1 VLHGS
6 ELGLVLLNGVVL
18 HGPGSGRQADS
29 VVIGAQGG
37 LHAADLAPGAVVV
50 VAEGDLGSLGDA
62 LQGGGDDGVAQRA
75 LVNVNADDDAVVGGS
90 GSGDGAEHGA
100 AAGEDDLSAVHV
112 PAVDHGLQL
121 GGSGEA

>member
-1 VLHGS
+1 
-6 ELGLVLLNGVVL
+6 
-18 HGPGSGRQADS
+18 
-29 VVIGAQGG
+29 
-37 LHAADLAPGAVVV
+37 AADLAPGAVVV

-121 GGSGEA
+121 GGSGEAAAVLPGVHDVNSDAQLLSRSAGALQIAVAVTAAGRVG